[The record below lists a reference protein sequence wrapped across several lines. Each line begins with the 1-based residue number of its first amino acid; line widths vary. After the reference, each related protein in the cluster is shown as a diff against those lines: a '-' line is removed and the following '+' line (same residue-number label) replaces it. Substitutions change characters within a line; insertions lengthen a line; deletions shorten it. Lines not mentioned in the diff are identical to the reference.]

1 MESRPAVRGPPEAPR
16 TGPPALL
23 KVGLVDAPMDKTT
36 QPAAQAK
43 GAPREPGTPLAY
55 SEELLPGSGTFDD
68 GTQIRAAVYG
78 TEHID
83 PETMAVTVRPAGRGV
98 ASIEKGDIVVGQVTY
113 IKPEALASVK
123 ILAVRGK
130 EGRSLLQSLE
140 GTLHASKIDA
150 RYVKYVDDEY
160 RGGDVI
166 RAKVI
171 GLKGGPQLATDRPD
185 LGVVKAWHD
194 GVALVR
200 DGNKLK
206 DPETGEVFHRKLA
219 SDYGSG
225 TV

>member
-1 MESRPAVRGPPEAPR
+1 MDKNTHSTPREAKEASPEPSTAP
-16 TGPPALL
+16 GALL
-23 KVGLVDAPMDKTT
+23 
-36 QPAAQAK
+36 
-43 GAPREPGTPLAY
+43 EPGTPLAF
-55 SEELLPGSGTFDD
+55 SEELLPGPGTYDD
-68 GTQIRAAVYG
+68 GTQIRAAVFG
-78 TEHID
+78 TQHID
-83 PETMAVTVRPAGRGV
+83 PETMAVSVLPAGKGV
-98 ASIEKGDIVVGQVTY
+98 ASIERGDIILGQVTY

-150 RYVKYVDDEY
+150 RFVKYVDDEY
-160 RGGDVI
+160 RGGDLV

-171 GLKGGPQLATDRPD
+171 QIKGGPQLATDKPD
-185 LGVVKAWHD
+185 LGCVKAWSRD
-194 GVALVR
+194 GVVLVR

-206 DPETGEVFHRKLA
+206 DPETGEIHHRKLA

>member
-1 MESRPAVRGPPEAPR
+1 ME
-16 TGPPALL
+16 
-23 KVGLVDAPMDKTT
+23 KTT
-36 QPAAQAK
+36 HSKPQAAQEGSPEPAR
-43 GAPREPGTPLAY
+43 APEGSLLEPGTPLAY
-55 SEELLPGSGTFDD
+55 SEELLPGPGTYDD

-78 TEHID
+78 VQHID
-83 PETMAVTVRPAGRGV
+83 PETMAISVRAAGTSV
-98 ASIEKGDIVVGQVTY
+98 ATIERGDIVVGQITY

-130 EGRSLLQSLE
+130 EGRSLLQPLE

-150 RYVKYVDDEY
+150 RFVKYVDDEY
-160 RGGDVI
+160 RGGDLI

-171 GLKGGPQLATDRPD
+171 QLKGGPQLATDKPD
-185 LGVVKAWHD
+185 LGCIKAWGPD
-194 GVALVR
+194 GAPLVR

-206 DPETGEVFHRKLA
+206 DPETGQIYHRKLA

>member
-1 MESRPAVRGPPEAPR
+1 MEKTTHSKPRAADPGSQDAAEAPQS
-16 TGPPALL
+16 PP
-23 KVGLVDAPMDKTT
+23 G
-36 QPAAQAK
+36 AA
-43 GAPREPGTPLAY
+43 GAILEPGTPLAY
-55 SEELLPGSGTFDD
+55 SEELLPGAGTYDD
-68 GTQIRAAVYG
+68 GTQIRAAVFG
-78 TEHID
+78 VQHID
-83 PETMAVTVRPAGRGV
+83 PETMAVSVRPAGKGV

-150 RYVKYVDDEY
+150 RFVKYVDDEY
-160 RGGDVI
+160 RGGDLI

-171 GLKGGPQLATDRPD
+171 QIKGGPQLATDKPD
-185 LGVVKAWHD
+185 LGCVKAWSRD
-194 GVALVR
+194 GVPLVR
-200 DGNKLK
+200 EGNKLK
-206 DPETGEVFHRKLA
+206 DPETGEIHHRKLA

>member
-1 MESRPAVRGPPEAPR
+1 ME
-16 TGPPALL
+16 
-23 KVGLVDAPMDKTT
+23 KTT
-36 QPAAQAK
+36 QSKPQES
-43 GAPREPGTPLAY
+43 APRPSEGALLEPGTPLAY
-55 SEELLPGSGTFDD
+55 SEELLPGAGTYDD

-78 TEHID
+78 HQHID
-83 PETMAVTVRPAGRGV
+83 PETMAVSVRAAGTSV
-98 ASIEKGDIVVGQVTY
+98 ASIERGDIVVGQITY

-130 EGRSLLQSLE
+130 EGRSLLQPLE

-150 RYVKYVDDEY
+150 RFVKYVDDEY
-160 RGGDVI
+160 RGGDLI

-171 GLKGGPQLATDRPD
+171 QLKGGPQLATDKPD
-185 LGVVKAWHD
+185 LGCIKAWGPD
-194 GVALVR
+194 GAPLVR

-206 DPETGEVFHRKLA
+206 DPETGQIYHRKLA